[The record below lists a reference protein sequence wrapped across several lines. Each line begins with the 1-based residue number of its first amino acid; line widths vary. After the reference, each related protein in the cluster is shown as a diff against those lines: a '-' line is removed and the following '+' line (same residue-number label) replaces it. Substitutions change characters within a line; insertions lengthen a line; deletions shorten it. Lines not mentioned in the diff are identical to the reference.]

1 MNRRTVDQQ
10 NSGTVEHRITS
21 FHVDLVRKK
30 PEKDEVF
37 TISGEEVDTSFGTM
51 ESKHNLNERLIN
63 FSAAVIKISKRFPK
77 IAAAT
82 NIAGQV
88 ARSASAP
95 ALHYGEAQA
104 SESPKDF
111 IHKMKGALKELR
123 ETYNGLRIARQMCW
137 LPEEDFTWVIDE
149 NNQLISIFFTSVRT
163 AERNMNNESDKEN
176 KKKNSEDNDSKNATD
191 KSANPEA

>member
-1 MNRRTVDQQ
+1 M
-10 NSGTVEHRITS
+10 
-21 FHVDLVRKK
+21 RKK

-37 TISGEEVDTSFGTM
+37 TISVGVLDSSFESM
-51 ESKHNLNERLIN
+51 ESKHNLSERLIN
-63 FSAAVIKISKRFPK
+63 FSAEVIKISGRFPK

-88 ARSASAP
+88 VRSASAP

-123 ETYNGLRIARQMCW
+123 ETHNALRIAKKMSW
-137 LPEEDFTWVIDE
+137 LPEEDFAWIIDE

-163 AERNMNNESDKEN
+163 AVKNVNDNSGKQN
-176 KKKNSEDNDSKNATD
+176 KKKNSGDNESEDPTGKA
-191 KSANPEA
+191 